1 MEVNIFQVDAFTN
14 IPFGGNPAGVVTN
27 SKGLKDDDM
36 QRIANEMSL
45 SETVFIRQLED
56 CYFKVRYFTPLCE
69 VDLCGHATIA
79 GIYTLAKKGYIKA
92 IEKGTKKARIETRL
106 GPLTVD
112 IAFSGYE
119 PQYIVMEQDTPRAI
133 GRVEEINELAAAMG
147 INVEEIGID
156 GTSAAP
162 EIVSTGLP
170 DIIMPVRNE
179 EVLKSINVDNQALTA
194 LSNRLGVTGVH
205 AFALDKDLEDEAVAR
220 NFAPAVG
227 IPEEAATGT
236 SNGALI
242 YYLKS
247 NNILKGER
255 LLVRQGQYMNRPSQ
269 IACFINQGESGFKVK
284 VGGSASI
291 VLEGIMKF

>member
-27 SKGLKDDDM
+27 SKGLKDEDM
-36 QRIANEMSL
+36 QKIANEMNL
-45 SETVFIRQLED
+45 SETIFIRQLED

-79 GIYTLAKKGYIKA
+79 GVFTLAKKGYIKP
-92 IEKGTKKARIETRL
+92 IERGTKKARIDTRL

-112 IAFSGYE
+112 ISFSNYE
-119 PQYIVMEQDTPRAI
+119 PQYIVMEQDTPRIVGSVPDIA
-133 GRVEEINELAAAMG
+133 RLAKVMG
-147 INVEEIGID
+147 INVEDIGINTMD
-156 GTSAAP
+156 VVP

-170 DIIMPVRNE
+170 DIILPVRSE
-179 EVLKSINVDNQALTA
+179 EILKNIVVDNAALTE
-194 LSNRLGVTGVH
+194 LSNELKVTGVH
-205 AFALDKDLEDEAVAR
+205 AFAMDKDMEDEAVAR

-236 SNGALI
+236 SNGALM

-247 NNILKGER
+247 KGIINGER

-269 IACFINQGESGFKVK
+269 IACFISGSSDAYKVK
-284 VGGSASI
+284 IGGAAAI

>member
-14 IPFGGNPAGVVTN
+14 TPFGGNPAGVVTN

-36 QRIANEMSL
+36 QRIANEMNL

-56 CYFKVRYFTPLCE
+56 CYFMVRYFTPLCE

-79 GIYTLAKKGYIKA
+79 GIYTLAIKGYIKA

-133 GRVEEINELAAAMG
+133 GKVEDISELAAAMG
-147 INVEEIGID
+147 INVEDIGID
-156 GTSAAP
+156 GASAVP

-179 EVLKSINVDNQALTA
+179 EILKSIKLDNQALTV

-269 IACFINQGESGFKVK
+269 IACFISQSESGYIVK

>member
-27 SKGLKDDDM
+27 SKGLKDGDM
-36 QRIANEMSL
+36 QRIANEMNL
-45 SETVFIRQLED
+45 SETIFIRQLED
-56 CYFKVRYFTPLCE
+56 CYFQVRYFTPLCE

-79 GIYTLAKKGYIKA
+79 GLHTLAKKGYIKP
-92 IEKGTKKARIETRL
+92 IEKGTKKARIETKL
-106 GPLTVD
+106 GTLTVD
-112 IAFSGYE
+112 ITYAGYE
-119 PQYIVMEQDTPRAI
+119 PQYIVMEQDTPRII
-133 GRVEEINELAAAMG
+133 GEVSDLEGLASAMG
-147 INVEEIGID
+147 IRVEDIGIGD
-156 GTSAAP
+156 YDATP

-170 DIIMPVRNE
+170 DIILPVRSE
-179 EVLKSINVDNQALTA
+179 DILIRIKVDNLALTE
-194 LSNRLGVTGVH
+194 LSNKLQVTGVH
-205 AFALDKDLEDEAVAR
+205 AFAMDRGMEDEAVAR

-236 SNGALI
+236 SNGALV

-247 NNILKGER
+247 KGYLDGDK

-269 IACFINQGESGFKVK
+269 IACFISQTVNGYKVK
-284 VGGSASI
+284 VGGSATI

>member
-27 SKGLKDDDM
+27 SKGLKDEDM
-36 QRIANEMSL
+36 QRIANEMNL
-45 SETVFIRQLED
+45 SETIFIRQLED
-56 CYFKVRYFTPLCE
+56 CYFMVRYFTPLCE

-79 GIYTLAKKGYIKA
+79 GIFTLAKKGYIKA

-106 GPLTVD
+106 GPLTID
-112 IAFSGYE
+112 ISYSEYE
-119 PQYIVMEQDTPRAI
+119 PQYIVMEQDTPRII
-133 GRVEEINELAAAMG
+133 GSVEDIGELSRAMG
-147 INVEEIGID
+147 LSKDDIGID
-156 GTSAAP
+156 GFDISP

-179 EVLKSINVDNQALTA
+179 ESLKKISVDNQLLTDI
-194 LSNRLGVTGVH
+194 SNRLGVTGVH

-247 NNILKGER
+247 RGVLKGER
-255 LLVRQGQYMNRPSQ
+255 LLVRQGQYMKRPSQ
-269 IACFINQGESGFKVK
+269 IACFITGNDDRLRVK
-284 VGGSASI
+284 VGGSAAI